1 MHNHIITVTFSP
13 TVDKSTSVPLLIPE
27 KKLSC
32 TSPVYEPGG
41 GGINVARVIK
51 RLGGNAPAIYLAGG
65 YTGKLLTKLLKEE
78 EVDML
83 SVNTKANTR
92 ENMVIKESATNKQYR
107 FGMPGMPVTNKEL
120 QNCLKLINQQQ
131 DIAYIVVSGS
141 LPPGVPADVF
151 KRIAEICK
159 VKNARLVVDTS
170 GEALAE
176 AVKAGAYLIKP
187 NLKELANLVNQHIE
201 TTEQI
206 EEAAKEVI
214 SRFKCE
220 VIITSLGAEGAM
232 LVTSSNTLVIKA
244 PRMKVESTVGAGDSM
259 LAGIVFGLSG
269 AKSLVE
275 SARYGVACGTAAT
288 MNPGTEL
295 CHLKDVQSLYSIISK
310 KE

>member
-13 TVDKSTSVPLLIPE
+13 AVDKSTSVPLLIPE

-32 TSPVYEPGG
+32 TTPVYEAGG

-65 YTGKLLTKLLKEE
+65 YTGKLFTKLLKEE
-78 EVDML
+78 EVDVL
-83 SVNTKANTR
+83 PVNTKANTR
-92 ENMVIKESATNKQYR
+92 ENIVIKESETNKQYR
-107 FGMPGMPVTNKEL
+107 FGMPGMHVRNEEWR
-120 QNCLKLINQQQ
+120 NCLKLLAQQQ

-141 LPPGVPADVF
+141 LPPGLPADIF
-151 KRIAEICK
+151 KRIAEISK
-159 VKNARLVVDTS
+159 AKNARLVVDTS

-176 AVKAGAYLIKP
+176 AVKAGVYLIKP

-201 TTEQI
+201 TPEQI

-220 VIITSLGAEGAM
+220 VIITSLGAEGAI
-232 LVTSSNTLVIKA
+232 LVTSSVTLRIKA
-244 PRMKVESTVGAGDSM
+244 PSMKVESTVGAGDSM
-259 LAGIVFGLSG
+259 LAGIVFSLSDS
-269 AKSLVE
+269 KSLVE
-275 SARYGVACGTAAT
+275 SAWYGVACGTAAT
-288 MNPGTEL
+288 MNAGTEL
-295 CHLKDVQSLYSIISK
+295 CHLKDVQSLYRIISK